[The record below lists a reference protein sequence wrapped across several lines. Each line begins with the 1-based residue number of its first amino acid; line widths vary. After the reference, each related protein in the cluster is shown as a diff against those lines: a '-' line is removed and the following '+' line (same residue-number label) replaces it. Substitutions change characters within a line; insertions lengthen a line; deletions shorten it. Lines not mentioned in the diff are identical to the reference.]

1 MVEILDV
8 DNYPGLDSGM
18 RSINTFNKNVFNNDL
33 FLFYETPTVIV
44 LMSNQVDDL
53 RDVKEVLPEGKTEIL
68 TIWPCQ

>member
-8 DNYPGLDSGM
+8 DNYPGFDSGM

-53 RDVKEVLPEGKTEIL
+53 RDVKEVLPVSKTEIL